1 MQLLAAAIA
10 LLNNLVSDEDVRST
24 VISQLSAHKGDFQ
37 VGSGPLCL
45 CACQHQQCEAAA
57 ALRKARNA
65 LSCVLSSCDCAL

>member
-37 VGSGPLCL
+37 VGSGPLC
-45 CACQHQQCEAAA
+45 CARVSSVTQHLHCGKH
-57 ALRKARNA
+57 ALF
-65 LSCVLSSCDCAL
+65 